1 MAEIAEREPTGGE
14 APEKPTNGETVEKAL
29 ESVDETGI
37 SGEIFQDTLDSFD
50 RRYVQSEKNLGFRDK
65 YATDEQN
72 MRDKQI
78 TRLLEAYV
86 DTYEDKVRKN
96 KEYRSN
102 ILWTCITITV
112 LFAIVLALLPFQVFG
127 GDMEAGDV
135 VSFATACV
143 SFLTLIVGLL
153 HIVTKYVFPEND
165 EEYITRIVE
174 MIQTNDLKNKQ
185 ENAKNSRSGGG
196 GGSSR
201 TEGNPLRLA
210 VELVDS
216 RRNGS
221 GED

>member
-1 MAEIAEREPTGGE
+1 
-14 APEKPTNGETVEKAL
+14 
-29 ESVDETGI
+29 
-37 SGEIFQDTLDSFD
+37 
-50 RRYVQSEKNLGFRDK
+50 
-65 YATDEQN
+65 

>member
-1 MAEIAEREPTGGE
+1 M
-14 APEKPTNGETVEKAL
+14 
-29 ESVDETGI
+29 
-37 SGEIFQDTLDSFD
+37 
-50 RRYVQSEKNLGFRDK
+50 
-65 YATDEQN
+65 
-72 MRDKQI
+72 
-78 TRLLEAYV
+78 
-86 DTYEDKVRKN
+86 
-96 KEYRSN
+96 
-102 ILWTCITITV
+102 
-112 LFAIVLALLPFQVFG
+112 LALLPFQVFG

>member
-1 MAEIAEREPTGGE
+1 MEIAEREPGGE
-14 APEKPTNGETVEKAL
+14 APETEPAGVKAAKAL

-37 SGEIFQDTLDSFD
+37 SGETFQDTVDSLDQ
-50 RRYVQSEKNLGFRDK
+50 RYVRDEKNLGFRDR

-78 TRLLEAYV
+78 TRLLAAYV
-86 DTYEDKVRKN
+86 STYEDKVRKN

-112 LFAIVLALLPFQVFG
+112 LFAVVLALLPFQVLG
-127 GDMEAGDV
+127 GEMEAGDV

-196 GGSSR
+196 SSKAESSPPR
-201 TEGNPLRLA
+201 FA

-216 RRNGS
+216 RGS
-221 GED
+221 GKG